1 MLPQRVAT
9 ISSRRSSR
17 GEELEAII
25 SVDKVLSGVRVLEVA
40 AWTFVPSAGAV
51 LAEWGAE
58 VIKVEPRTGGD
69 PQRGL
74 VTMGIVDE
82 GGGSVNYMIEIPNR
96 GKKSIGVDLL
106 TEGGQEV
113 VHKLAQTC
121 DVFLTSYLP
130 NRRRKMR
137 IDVDDIRAVNPS
149 IVYVRGSGHGPKGPD
164 ADKPGYDGVSYWARG
179 GIATALTEGADE
191 LVRSRPAFGDL
202 LGGMT
207 IAGGIAAALYRKAT
221 TGKGSVVD
229 VSLLGLAAWNL
240 SPDVAVG
247 EIHGGSAVPK
257 FGHADAPNPLVGTY
271 RTKDGRHVQL
281 MMLQLD
287 KFFPEAMN
295 AIGLPQ
301 VLDDPRFNTP
311 ATRFENRSMLISMMD
326 EVFAARTLSE
336 WRKELAGLSGAWGVV
351 QTPGELSSDEAVVAN
366 GYIAETTTMNGA
378 GFSLPTNPV
387 QFDEQ
392 HVVPPGAPEHGQH
405 TEEVLADA
413 GFDWDSIE
421 AYKASGAIL

>member
-1 MLPQRVAT
+1 M
-9 ISSRRSSR
+9 
-17 GEELEAII
+17 
-25 SVDKVLSGVRVLEVA
+25 LEVA

-58 VIKVEPRTGGD
+58 VIKVEPRDGGD

-96 GKKSIGVDLL
+96 GKKSIGVDLR
-106 TEGGQEV
+106 TEGGQQV
-113 VHKLAQTC
+113 VHELAKTC

-130 NRRRKMR
+130 ERRAKLG
-137 IDVDDIRAVNPS
+137 IDVEHIRAVNPE

-179 GIATALTEGADE
+179 GIATMLTEDSDE

-207 IAGGIAAALYRKAT
+207 IAGGIAAALYKKAS
-221 TGKGSVVD
+221 TGEGSVVD

-240 SPDVAVG
+240 SPDVAVSQ
-247 EIHGGSAVPK
+247 IHGGTSIPK

-271 RTKDGRHVQL
+271 RTKDDRHVQL

-287 KFFPEAMN
+287 KFYPEAMR
-295 AIGLPQ
+295 AIGLPE
-301 VLDDPRFNTP
+301 LIDDPRFADP
-311 ATRFENRSMLISMMD
+311 ATRYANRSALIALLD
-326 EVFAARTLSE
+326 EAFAGRTLAE
-336 WRKELAGLSGAWGVV
+336 WRDALSGLSGAWGIV
-351 QTPGELSSDEAVVAN
+351 QTPGEVCVDPAVTAN
-366 GYIAETTTMNGA
+366 GYVAQTTTMNGVPYA
-378 GFSLPTNPV
+378 LPTNPV

-392 HVVPPGAPEHGQH
+392 AVVPPGAPEHGQH
-405 TEEVLADA
+405 TEEVLLDA
-413 GFDWDSIE
+413 GIAWEDIE
-421 AYKASGAIL
+421 RYKQAGAIL

>member
-1 MLPQRVAT
+1 M
-9 ISSRRSSR
+9 
-17 GEELEAII
+17 
-25 SVDKVLSGVRVLEVA
+25 LSGVRVLEVA

-58 VIKVEPRTGGD
+58 VIKVEPRDGGD

-96 GKKSIGVDLL
+96 GKKSIGVDLS
-106 TEGGQEV
+106 TPGGRDV
-113 VHKLAQTC
+113 VHALAKTC

-130 NRRRKMR
+130 DRRRKFG

-179 GIATALTEGADE
+179 GIATALTEEKDE

-207 IAGGIAAALYRKAT
+207 IAGGIAAALYKKAT
-221 TGKGSVVD
+221 TGEGSVVD

-240 SPDVAVG
+240 SPDVAVSQ
-247 EIHGGSAVPK
+247 IHGGSAIPK

-271 RTKDGRHVQL
+271 RTKDGRYVQL

-287 KFFPEAMN
+287 KFYAEAMHV
-295 AIGLPQ
+295 IGLPD
-301 VLDDPRFNTP
+301 LIDDPRFADP
-311 ATRFENRSMLISMMD
+311 ASRFENRVTLIALLD
-326 EVFAARTLSE
+326 EAFAKRTLAE
-336 WRKELAGLSGAWGVV
+336 WRETLAPLSGAWGIV
-351 QTPGELSSDEAVVAN
+351 QTPGELCDDPAITAN
-366 GYIAETTTMNGA
+366 GYVAHTQTVNGVP
-378 GFSLPTNPV
+378 FSLPTNPV
-387 QFDEQ
+387 QFNERS
-392 HVVPPGAPEHGQH
+392 VIPGGAPEHGQH
-405 TEEVLADA
+405 TEEILMDA
-413 GFDWDSIE
+413 GIEWDTIE
-421 AYKASGAIL
+421 ELKESGAIL

>member
-1 MLPQRVAT
+1 MLN
-9 ISSRRSSR
+9 
-17 GEELEAII
+17 
-25 SVDKVLSGVRVLEVA
+25 GVRVLEVA

-58 VIKVEPRTGGD
+58 VIKVEPRNGGD

-96 GKKSIGVDLL
+96 GKKSIGVDLS
-106 TEGGQEV
+106 TPGGQDV
-113 VHKLAQTC
+113 VRELAKQS

-130 NRRRKMR
+130 ERRKKFH

-179 GIATALTEGADE
+179 GIATMLTEDGDE

-207 IAGGIAAALYRKAT
+207 IAGGIAAALYKKAT
-221 TGKGSVVD
+221 TGQGSVVD

-240 SPDVAVG
+240 SPDVAVSQ
-247 EIHGGSAVPK
+247 IHGGTSIPK

-271 RTKDGRHVQL
+271 RTKDGRYVQL

-287 KFFPEAMN
+287 KFYPEAMRV
-295 AIGLPQ
+295 IGLPE
-301 VLDDPRFNTP
+301 LIDDPRFADP
-311 ATRFENRSMLISMMD
+311 ASRFENRVALIALLD
-326 EVFAARTLSE
+326 EAFAKRTVAE
-336 WRKELAGLSGAWGVV
+336 WRTTLAALSGAWGIV
-351 QTPGELSSDEAVVAN
+351 QTPAELCEDPAVTAN
-366 GYIAETTTMNGA
+366 GYIAHTETVNGVP
-378 GFSLPTNPV
+378 FSLPANPV

-392 HVVPPGAPEHGQH
+392 PVTPVGAPEHGQH
-405 TEEVLADA
+405 TEEVLMAA
-413 GFDWDSIE
+413 GIDWDRIE
-421 AYKASGAIL
+421 ELKSSGAIL

>member
-1 MLPQRVAT
+1 MSP
-9 ISSRRSSR
+9 
-17 GEELEAII
+17 
-25 SVDKVLSGVRVLEVA
+25 DKVLKGVRVLEVA

-58 VIKVEPRTGGD
+58 VIKVEPRDGGD

-96 GKKSIGVDLL
+96 GKKSIGVDLA
-106 TEGGQEV
+106 TPAGRQV
-113 VHKLAQTC
+113 VHELARTC

-130 NRRRKMR
+130 QRRKKFG
-137 IDVDDIRAVNPS
+137 IDVEDIRAVNPG

-179 GIATALTEGADE
+179 GIAAMLTEGADE

-202 LGGMT
+202 LGGMA
-207 IAGGIAAALYRKAT
+207 IAGGVAAALYKKAT
-221 TGKGSVVD
+221 TGEGSVVD

-247 EIHGGSAVPK
+247 QIHGGTSIPNYS
-257 FGHADAPNPLVGTY
+257 HADAPNPLVGTY
-271 RTKDGRHVQL
+271 RTKDGRYVQL

-287 KFFPEAMN
+287 KYYAETMRAV
-295 AIGLPQ
+295 GLGEL
-301 VLDDPRFNTP
+301 VDDPRFRDP
-311 ATRFENRSMLISMMD
+311 ASRYANRVELIALLD
-326 EVFAARTLSE
+326 RAFAERTLAE
-336 WRKELAGLSGAWGVV
+336 WRETLAVLSGAWGIV
-351 QTPGELSSDEAVVAN
+351 QTPGELYDDPAVTAN
-366 GYIAETTTMNGA
+366 GYVAQTTTMSGVGYA
-378 GFSLPTNPV
+378 LPTNPV

-392 HVVPPGAPEHGQH
+392 AVVPTGAPEHGQH
-405 TEEVLADA
+405 TEEVLMDA
-413 GFDWDSIE
+413 GMDWQTIE
-421 AYKASGAIL
+421 KYKESGAIL